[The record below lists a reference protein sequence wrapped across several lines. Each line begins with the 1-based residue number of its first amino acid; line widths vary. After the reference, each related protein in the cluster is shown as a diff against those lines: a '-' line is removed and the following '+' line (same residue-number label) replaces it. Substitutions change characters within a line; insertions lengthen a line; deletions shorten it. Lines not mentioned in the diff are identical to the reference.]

1 MINLMFH
8 LSKTWNKLLNH
19 SLKLEKPHKAT
30 KLNQS
35 LWLESYLGSNTELK
49 KKAKKEVLETFL

>member
-8 LSKTWNKLLNH
+8 LSKTWNKSLNH
-19 SLKLEKPHKAT
+19 SLKLEKVHKVT

-35 LWLESYLGSNTELK
+35 LWLESHLGSNTELK